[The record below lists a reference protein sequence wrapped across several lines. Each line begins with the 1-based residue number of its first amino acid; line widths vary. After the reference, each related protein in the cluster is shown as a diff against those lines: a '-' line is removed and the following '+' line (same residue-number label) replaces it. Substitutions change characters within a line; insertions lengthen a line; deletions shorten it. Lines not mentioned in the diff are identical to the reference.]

1 MSDQAQRLYT
11 AAQVRRLDAAVIE
24 GSVAPPAVPG
34 IELMERAGR
43 AAFEAAAQAWPHAHR
58 WLVFCGAGNN
68 GGDGYIV
75 ARLAR
80 EAGREVTLCALK
92 EPAGLGGDAAVAAR
106 RWTEAGGQAATWP
119 LSGIE
124 AYDLVCDALLGTGL
138 DREPAGA
145 YGEVIEAVN
154 RAGRPVLAVDIPSG
168 LQADTGV
175 APGRAVRADLTVTF
189 IGNKRGLF
197 TADGPDC
204 AGTVRFADLQTPDAV
219 RDSIT
224 DSGILLR
231 EDLIAN
237 KLPRRARNTHKGSFG
252 WMLGVG
258 SDLGMSGAVRLCG
271 EAALRS
277 GAGKVT
283 LVTRSEHAGLINV
296 ACPELMVRGMDSGA
310 ALAELMARVDAVVAG
325 TGLGRSGWSRELF
338 AACLASPAPLVL
350 DADGLNLLAELSPS
364 LPESGLPRGRWILT
378 PHPAEA
384 GRLLGRSAVAVQG
397 DRVTAAQ
404 ELAQRCDAVVVLKGC
419 GTVVA
424 AADGRYAICP
434 LGNPGMATAGTGDV
448 LSGVIGAML
457 AQGLDCW
464 DAATTGVV
472 AHARAGDLAA
482 AAIGERG
489 LLASDITH
497 RLPAVLNP
505 GPPNG

>member
-1 MSDQAQRLYT
+1 MADQAHRLYT
-11 AAQVRRLDAAVIE
+11 AAQVRRLDALVIE
-24 GSVAPPAVPG
+24 GLLAPPPVPG

-43 AAFEAAAQAWPHAHR
+43 AAFEVAARAWPDARR

-68 GGDGYIV
+68 GGDGYVV

-80 EAGREVTLCALK
+80 EAGRDVALCALK
-92 EPAGLGGDAAVAAR
+92 EPAALTAEAATAAR
-106 RWTEAGGQAATWP
+106 RWSEAGGQAMTWP
-119 LSGIE
+119 LAGVE
-124 AYDLVCDALLGTGL
+124 QYDLICDALLGTGL

-145 YGEVIEAVN
+145 CGEVVDAIN
-154 RAGRPVLAVDIPSG
+154 RAGRPVLAIDIPSG

-175 APGRAVRADLTVTF
+175 ALGRTVRADLTVTF
-189 IGNKRGLF
+189 IGSKRGLF
-197 TADGPDC
+197 TADGPDH
-204 AGTVRFADLQTPDAV
+204 AGAVHFAGLQTLDAV
-219 RDSIT
+219 RESIT
-224 DSGILLR
+224 DSGILIQEEIIEKKLR
-231 EDLIAN
+231 
-237 KLPRRARNTHKGSFG
+237 RRARNTHKGSFG
-252 WMLGVG
+252 WLLGVG
-258 SDLGMSGAVRLCG
+258 SDLGMSGAVRLSG

-283 LVTRSEHAGLINV
+283 LVTRPEHAGLINV
-296 ACPELMVRGMDSGA
+296 ACPELMVRGMDSSA
-310 ALAELMARVDAVVAG
+310 ALADLMARVDAVVAG

-338 AACLASPAPLVL
+338 AACLGSPAPLVL
-350 DADGLNLLAELSPS
+350 DADGLNLLAELSPALQES
-364 LPESGLPRGRWILT
+364 ELPLGRWILT

-384 GRLLGRSAVAVQG
+384 GRLLGRSAAAVQG

-404 ELAQRCDAVVVLKGC
+404 ELAQRFDAVVVLKGC

-472 AHARAGDLAA
+472 AHACAGDLAA
-482 AAIGERG
+482 ADFGERG
-489 LLASDITH
+489 LLASDITR

-505 GPPNG
+505 ATLNG